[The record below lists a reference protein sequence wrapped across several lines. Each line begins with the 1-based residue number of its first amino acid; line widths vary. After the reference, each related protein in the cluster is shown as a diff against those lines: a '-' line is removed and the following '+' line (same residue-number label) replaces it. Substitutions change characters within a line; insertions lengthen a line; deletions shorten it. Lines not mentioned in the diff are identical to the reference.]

1 MKLEVI
7 FSKAFCT
14 TDSALAF
21 AHFRREAEAVE
32 VPADY
37 SFRQD
42 VAVARYNVS
51 RAMAVMSDRLPDV
64 ARALPSADVVALA
77 ELPTLALAVVH
88 AQDRVPAYAPSTR
101 EIDGALSVVR
111 PLRALTLSYLEV
123 AAALDLVPVGR
134 VRAIREGSG
143 KLDEARDCVAIV
155 ALFDEHR
162 AALAKK
168 HPFTPAQ
175 IKTLAEK
182 GAWLV
187 QTITPGNASPITAPR
202 RSPES
207 MERDR
212 VVRLLEERYDQLRT
226 AAVVCFGLR
235 DIDAKVPP
243 LWSSTR
249 ASSEPVEEPAPEP
262 VPAPEG

>member
-1 MKLEVI
+1 MKLDI
-7 FSKAFCT
+7 ILSKSFRTNSPAR
-14 TDSALAF
+14 AF

-37 SFRQD
+37 CFRQD
-42 VAVARYNVS
+42 VAVGRHNVD
-51 RAMAVMSDRLPDV
+51 RAMAVMIDRLPDV

-77 ELPTLALAVVH
+77 ELPALALAVVH

-101 EIDGALSVVR
+101 EVDAALAVVR
-111 PLRALTLSYLEV
+111 PLRALALSYLEIV
-123 AAALDLVPVGR
+123 AALGLVPVGR

-155 ALFDEHR
+155 AVFDEHR
-162 AALAKK
+162 EALAQK
-168 HPFTPAQ
+168 HPFTAEQ
-175 IKTLAEK
+175 LKTLADK

-187 QTITPGNASPITAPR
+187 QNITPSNASPITAPR

-212 VVRLLEERYDQLRT
+212 LVRLLEERYEQLRT

-235 DIDAKVPP
+235 DIDARVPP

-249 ASSEPVEEPAPEP
+249 PSAAPVEEPAPEP
-262 VPAPEG
+262 SPEG